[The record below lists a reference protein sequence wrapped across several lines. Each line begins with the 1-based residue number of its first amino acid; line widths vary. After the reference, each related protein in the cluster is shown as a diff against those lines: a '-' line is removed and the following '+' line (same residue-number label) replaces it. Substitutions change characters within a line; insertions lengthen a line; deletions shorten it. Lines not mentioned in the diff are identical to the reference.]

1 MGYQMAGNLRKKT
14 PASNILYVND
24 VDEAT
29 CDRFARE
36 FDSFGPVQ
44 VVASAKQ
51 AASNAKTVVSMVP
64 AARHVRAVYL
74 DEETG
79 VINAPRD
86 SERLLLD
93 CSTIDVDSTK
103 DVGLRIMAAGLGT
116 YVDAP
121 VSVRG
126 TMFNKTMLILQ
137 FM

>member
-14 PASNILYVND
+14 PAATTMYVND
-24 VDEAT
+24 VDRAT
-29 CDRFARE
+29 CDRFAGE

-44 VVASAKQ
+44 VVSSARE
-51 AASNAKTVVSMVP
+51 AASSAKTVVSMVP
-64 AARHVRAVYL
+64 AARHVHAVYL

-93 CSTIDVDSTK
+93 CSTIDIESTK
-103 DVGLRIMAAGLGT
+103 DIGQRIMAAGLGT

-121 VSVRG
+121 VSVSG
-126 TMFNKTMLILQ
+126 TLFKTTMPILRSV
-137 FM
+137 